1 MVMIDTSDKSATA
14 SYTKVNQTYLTLLT
28 LVAAL
33 GGLLFGYDT
42 AVVNGA
48 EKSLTALYIT
58 PITDAAHAN
67 YAVMMITQYKTLLI
81 VVLFIVMLVISGQLL
96 KLWGSAKGGVAS
108 VVLLAGLAI
117 WAVSFVGHPLPTAS
131 DELIETASAIKGFVI
146 ASAL

>member
-1 MVMIDTSDKSATA
+1 MVMIDTTSKHNDLSGGTS

-58 PITDAAHAN
+58 PITSAAHAD
-67 YAVMMITQYKTLLI
+67 YAVTMITQYKSLLI
-81 VVLFIVMLVISGQLL
+81 IVLFVVLLVISGQLF
-96 KLWGSAKGGVAS
+96 KLW
-108 VVLLAGLAI
+108 
-117 WAVSFVGHPLPTAS
+117 
-131 DELIETASAIKGFVI
+131 
-146 ASAL
+146 